1 MLRTTIAPHARSD
14 KLRHLWTCAALFL
27 CLWAALW
34 SGRAMAQEKYP
45 NKPVTLVVPQAAGG
59 ANDAIARIVAQRLS
73 EVSGQSF
80 IVENRPGAGGNLGT
94 ASVARSK
101 PDGYTLLLTADSA
114 YVINPALYK
123 NTGWDAKKDFQPVAT
138 LANAGYLLVANNGFA
153 PKSVADLIDAAKAQ
167 PGKIAIASA
176 GNGTVN
182 HLFGEMLGKAAGID
196 MLHIPYKGAAAAV
209 TDLVSGQVQ
218 VSVQSLPSSI
228 AFVKSGKLKV
238 LGVVNEKRL
247 PSLPDVPT
255 VGETIKG
262 LGYTPWYGVFAPT
275 GTPKA
280 VVAQLQAD
288 IQAVLDSPA
297 VREKLAGI
305 GCEPY
310 KTSPDAFEDMIKN
323 DMPKWA
329 KVVKEAGV
337 TLD

>member
-1 MLRTTIAPHARSD
+1 MRFGQTSGII
-14 KLRHLWTCAALFL
+14 FL
-27 CLWAALW
+27 LTACLGA
-34 SGRAMAQEKYP
+34 AMAQDKYP
-45 NKPVTLVVPQAAGG
+45 NKPVTLVVPQTAGG
-59 ANDAIARIVAQRLS
+59 ANDAIARIVAQRLT
-73 EVSGQSF
+73 EVSGQQF

-123 NTGWDAKKDFQPVAT
+123 STGWDAKKDFQPVAT

-153 PKSVADLIDAAKAQ
+153 AKNVSELIDAAKAQ

-182 HLFGEMLGKAAGID
+182 HLFGEMLGKAAGVD
-196 MLHIPYKGAAAAV
+196 MLHIPYKGASAAV

-262 LGYTPWYGVFAPT
+262 LGYTPWYGVFAPA

-288 IQAVLDSPA
+288 INTVLDSPA

-310 KTSPDAFEDMIKN
+310 KTSPEFFEDMIKN

-329 KVVKEAGV
+329 KVVKEANV

>member
-1 MLRTTIAPHARSD
+1 MRFGKTSSIMCL
-14 KLRHLWTCAALFL
+14 LAALMG
-27 CLWAALW
+27 
-34 SGRAMAQEKYP
+34 SVMAQDKYP
-45 NKPVTLVVPQAAGG
+45 NKPVTLVVPQTAGG

-73 EVSGQSF
+73 EVSGQQF

-123 NTGWDAKKDFQPVAT
+123 NTGWDPRKDFQPVAT
-138 LANAGYLLVANNGFA
+138 VANAGYLLVANNAFA
-153 PKSVADLIDAAKAQ
+153 PKTVAELIDAAKAQ

-182 HLFGEMLGKAAGID
+182 HLFGEMLGKAAGVD
-196 MLHIPYKGAAAAV
+196 MLHIPYKGASAAV

-247 PSLPDVPT
+247 TSLPDVPT
-255 VGETIKG
+255 VGETLKG
-262 LGYTPWYGVFAPT
+262 LGYTPWYGVFAPA

-280 VVAQLQAD
+280 VVQQLQAD
-288 IQAVLDSPA
+288 IQSVLDSPA
-297 VREKLAGI
+297 VRDKLAGI

-310 KTSPDAFEDMIKN
+310 KTSPEFFEDMIKN

>member
-1 MLRTTIAPHARSD
+1 VATTVDPINEGVHVKKFFKTSGFIFLLTALIGTAIAQD
-14 KLRHLWTCAALFL
+14 
-27 CLWAALW
+27 
-34 SGRAMAQEKYP
+34 KYP
-45 NKPVTLVVPQAAGG
+45 NKSVTLVVPQAAGG
-59 ANDAIARIVAQRLS
+59 ANDAIARIVAQRLT
-73 EVSGQSF
+73 EVSGQQF

-94 ASVARSK
+94 VSVARSK

-123 NTGWDAKKDFQPVAT
+123 STGWDPKKDFQPVAT
-138 LANAGYLLVANNGFA
+138 LANAGYILVANNAFPA
-153 PKSVADLIDAAKAQ
+153 KNVSELVEAAKAQ

-182 HLFGEMLGKAAGID
+182 HLFGEMLGKATGVD

-228 AFVKSGKLKV
+228 AFVRSGKLKV

-262 LGYTPWYGVFAPT
+262 LGYTPWYGVFAPA

-288 IQAVLDSPA
+288 INTVLDSAA

-310 KTSPDAFEDMIKN
+310 KTSQEFFEDMIKT

>member
-1 MLRTTIAPHARSD
+1 MRFGKTSGII
-14 KLRHLWTCAALFL
+14 FL
-27 CLWAALW
+27 LTACLGA
-34 SGRAMAQEKYP
+34 AMAQDKYP
-45 NKPVTLVVPQAAGG
+45 NKPVTLVVPQTAGG
-59 ANDAIARIVAQRLS
+59 ANDAIARIVAQRLT
-73 EVSGQSF
+73 EVSGQQF

-123 NTGWDAKKDFQPVAT
+123 STGWDAKKDFQPVAT

-153 PKSVADLIDAAKAQ
+153 AKNVSELIDAAKAQ

-182 HLFGEMLGKAAGID
+182 HLFGEMLGKAAGVD
-196 MLHIPYKGAAAAV
+196 MLHIPYKGASAAV

-262 LGYTPWYGVFAPT
+262 LGYTPWYGVFAPA

-288 IQAVLDSPA
+288 INTVLDSPA

-310 KTSPDAFEDMIKN
+310 KTSPEFFEDMIKN

-329 KVVKEAGV
+329 KVVKEANV

>member
-1 MLRTTIAPHARSD
+1 MLFKKVGIVLVWFGVMLSPV
-14 KLRHLWTCAALFL
+14 L
-27 CLWAALW
+27 
-34 SGRAMAQEKYP
+34 AQEKYP
-45 NKPVTLVVPQAAGG
+45 NKSVTLVVPQAAGG

-73 EVSGQSF
+73 EVSGQQY
-80 IVENRPGAGGNLGT
+80 IVENKPGAGGNLGT
-94 ASVARSK
+94 AFVARAK

-123 NTGWDAKKDFQPVAT
+123 STGWDVKKDFLPVAT
-138 LANAGYLLVANNGFA
+138 VANAGYLLVANNAFP
-153 PKSVADLIDAAKAQ
+153 PKNVAELIEAAKAQ
-167 PGKIAIASA
+167 PGKISIASA
-176 GNGTVN
+176 GNGTLN

-218 VSVQSLPSSI
+218 VSVQSLPSSV

-247 PSLPDVPT
+247 PSLPDVAT
-255 VGETIKG
+255 VGETVKG
-262 LGYTPWYGVFAPT
+262 LGYTPWYGVFAPA

-280 VVAQLQAD
+280 VVSQLQAD
-288 IQAVLDSPA
+288 LQAVLDSPA
-297 VREKLAGI
+297 VRDKLAGI

-310 KTSPDAFEDMIKN
+310 KTTQEFFEDMIKT
-323 DMPKWA
+323 DLPKWA

>member
-1 MLRTTIAPHARSD
+1 MRFGKTSSII
-14 KLRHLWTCAALFL
+14 FL
-27 CLWAALW
+27 LTACL
-34 SGRAMAQEKYP
+34 GVAMAQDKYP

-59 ANDAIARIVAQRLS
+59 ANDAIARIVAQRLT
-73 EVSGQSF
+73 EVSGQQF

-123 NTGWDAKKDFQPVAT
+123 STGWDAKKDFQPVAT

-153 PKSVADLIDAAKAQ
+153 PKNVSELIDAAKAQ

-182 HLFGEMLGKAAGID
+182 HLFGEMLGKAAGVD
-196 MLHIPYKGAAAAV
+196 MLHIPYKGASAAV

-262 LGYTPWYGVFAPT
+262 LGYTPWYGVFAPA

-288 IQAVLDSPA
+288 INTVLDSAA
-297 VREKLAGI
+297 VRDKLAGI

-310 KTSPDAFEDMIKN
+310 KTSLEFFEDMIRN

>member
-1 MLRTTIAPHARSD
+1 MRFGKTSSIIFLLS
-14 KLRHLWTCAALFL
+14 ALMG
-27 CLWAALW
+27 A
-34 SGRAMAQEKYP
+34 AMAQDKYP
-45 NKPVTLVVPQAAGG
+45 NKPVTLVVPQTAGG

-73 EVSGQSF
+73 EVSGQQF

-123 NTGWDAKKDFQPVAT
+123 STGWDAKKDFQPVAT
-138 LANAGYLLVANNGFA
+138 LANAGYLLVANNAFP
-153 PKSVADLIDAAKAQ
+153 PKNVSELIETAKAQ
-167 PGKIAIASA
+167 PGKVAIASA

-182 HLFGEMLGKAAGID
+182 HLFGEMLGKAAGVD
-196 MLHIPYKGAAAAV
+196 MLHIPYKGASAAV

-247 PSLPDVPT
+247 PTLPDVPT
-255 VGETIKG
+255 VGETVKG
-262 LGYTPWYGVFAPT
+262 LGYTPWYGVFAPA

-280 VVAQLQAD
+280 VLAQLQAD
-288 IQAVLDSPA
+288 INTVLDSPA

-310 KTSPDAFEDMIKN
+310 KTSQEFFEDMIKN

>member
-1 MLRTTIAPHARSD
+1 MLFKKVGIVLVWFGVMLSPV
-14 KLRHLWTCAALFL
+14 L
-27 CLWAALW
+27 
-34 SGRAMAQEKYP
+34 AQEKYP
-45 NKPVTLVVPQAAGG
+45 NKSVTLVVPQAAGG

-73 EVSGQSF
+73 EVSGQQY
-80 IVENRPGAGGNLGT
+80 IVENKPGAGGNLGT
-94 ASVARSK
+94 AFVARAK

-123 NTGWDAKKDFQPVAT
+123 STGWDVKKDFLPVAT
-138 LANAGYLLVANNGFA
+138 VANAGYLLVANNAFP
-153 PKSVADLIDAAKAQ
+153 PKNVAELIEAAKAQ
-167 PGKIAIASA
+167 PGKISIASA
-176 GNGTVN
+176 GNGTLN

-218 VSVQSLPSSI
+218 VSVQSLPSSV

-247 PSLPDVPT
+247 PNLPDVAT
-255 VGETIKG
+255 VGETVKG
-262 LGYTPWYGVFAPT
+262 LGYTPWYGVFAPA

-280 VVAQLQAD
+280 VVSQLQAD
-288 IQAVLDSPA
+288 LQAVLDSPA
-297 VREKLAGI
+297 VRDKLAGI

-310 KTSPDAFEDMIKN
+310 KTTQEFFEDMIKT
-323 DMPKWA
+323 DLPKWA

>member
-1 MLRTTIAPHARSD
+1 MRCSKTSGIIFLLMTCMGFAIAQD
-14 KLRHLWTCAALFL
+14 
-27 CLWAALW
+27 
-34 SGRAMAQEKYP
+34 KYP
-45 NKPVTLVVPQAAGG
+45 NKPVTLVVPQTAGG

-73 EVSGQSF
+73 EVSGQQF

-94 ASVARSK
+94 ASVARAK

-123 NTGWDAKKDFQPVAT
+123 STGWDSKKDFQPVAT
-138 LANAGYLLVANNGFA
+138 LANAGYLLVANNAFP
-153 PKSVADLIDAAKAQ
+153 PKSVAELIDAAKAQ

-182 HLFGEMLGKAAGID
+182 HLFGEMLGKAAGVD
-196 MLHIPYKGAAAAV
+196 MLHIPYKGASAAV

-255 VGETIKG
+255 VGETVKG
-262 LGYTPWYGVFAPT
+262 LGYTPWYGVFAPA
-275 GTPKA
+275 GTPKT
-280 VVAQLQAD
+280 VMAQLQAD
-288 IQAVLDSPA
+288 INTVLDSPA

-310 KTSPDAFEDMIKN
+310 KTSPEFFEDMIKN

-329 KVVKEAGV
+329 KVVKDAGV

>member
-1 MLRTTIAPHARSD
+1 MRFGKTSGII
-14 KLRHLWTCAALFL
+14 FL
-27 CLWAALW
+27 LTACLGA
-34 SGRAMAQEKYP
+34 AMAQDKYP
-45 NKPVTLVVPQAAGG
+45 TKPVTLVVPQTAGG
-59 ANDAIARIVAQRLS
+59 ANDAIARIVAQRLT
-73 EVSGQSF
+73 EVSGQQF

-123 NTGWDAKKDFQPVAT
+123 STGWDAKKDFQPVAT

-153 PKSVADLIDAAKAQ
+153 AKNVSELIDAAKAQ

-182 HLFGEMLGKAAGID
+182 HLFGEMLGKAAGVD
-196 MLHIPYKGAAAAV
+196 MLHIPYKGASAAV

-262 LGYTPWYGVFAPT
+262 LGYTPWYGVFAPA

-288 IQAVLDSPA
+288 INTVLDSPA

-310 KTSPDAFEDMIKN
+310 KTSPEFFEDMIKN